1 MQLLVDLLEST
12 FLLSVM
18 SLRRSKDKC
27 TLSFFAR
34 KAKKNAFC
42 LGRQKNTSREEAKK
56 ENRVHGF
63 PFLVDSALCKQ
74 ANVSR
79 NRP

>member
-42 LGRQKNTSREEAKK
+42 RGRQKTFFRCLKHTKWTDSKVKK
-56 ENRVHGF
+56 
-63 PFLVDSALCKQ
+63 
-74 ANVSR
+74 
-79 NRP
+79 